1 MKTSAAALLA
11 TLPLLAALAC
21 RTGEPPSAPTP
32 TPPERLVAVRVPA
45 PLALEGKAYDAAAK
59 VELPEQAPAEMP
71 GLHNIY
77 RLSPNIVSGSEPHGH
92 EGLESLKAMG
102 IRTVISV
109 DGSAPD
115 AAEAE
120 KLGLRYVHVPIQY
133 KGITREEI
141 AKLAKTFR
149 ELEGPFFV
157 HCFHGKH
164 RGPAAAALGRVALD
178 GAPRAV
184 AIAEMRQYCGTAGT
198 YEGLY
203 QVIAT
208 GSIPTEEETAALRY
222 DFESV
227 HQPKGMVG
235 AMSVLARAHDNVA
248 DAMKRAWAADAAHP
262 DLDALNEA
270 EKLEQAFAAAFAL
283 DETQQ
288 GPADQ
293 QQWFERSRAESSK
306 LVDALK
312 RLRTGDAAASAEAK
326 QAFAAVKGL
335 CTECHAV
342 YRN

>member
-1 MKTSAAALLA
+1 MKLPLAACLVALPLVVGLGCRTSDEPATAPRQAPQKTSKPIA
-11 TLPLLAALAC
+11 
-21 RTGEPPSAPTP
+21 PPI
-32 TPPERLVAVRVPA
+32 
-45 PLALEGKAYDAAAK
+45 ALEGKAYEAAAK
-59 VELPEQAPAEMP
+59 VELPKQAPTEMP

-77 RLSPNIVSGSEPHGH
+77 RLSPDIVSGSEPHGH
-92 EGLESLKAMG
+92 EGLESMQELG

-115 AAEAE
+115 AAAAE

-133 KGITREEI
+133 KGITNEEV
-141 AKLAKTFR
+141 AKLVKTFR
-149 ELEGPFFV
+149 ELEPPFYV

-178 GAPRAV
+178 GAPRDV

-203 QVIAT
+203 QVIAK
-208 GSIPTEEETAALRY
+208 GVIPSAEETAAFAY
-222 DFESV
+222 DFAPV

-235 AMSVLARAHDNVA
+235 AMSILARANDNVA
-248 DAMKRAWAADAAHP
+248 DAMKREWAADAAHP

-270 EKLEQAFAAAFAL
+270 EKLQQAFETALAL
-283 DETQQ
+283 DETQS

-293 QQWFERSRAESSK
+293 KQWFERSRTESVK

-312 RLRTGDAAASAEAK
+312 RLRAGDAAASADAK
-326 QAFAAVKGL
+326 QAFSAVKGL

>member
-1 MKTSAAALLA
+1 MKLTVAACLVALPLVAALSCRTSEPEAAAPHPPA
-11 TLPLLAALAC
+11 
-21 RTGEPPSAPTP
+21 RTTAKPIAPPI
-32 TPPERLVAVRVPA
+32 
-45 PLALEGKAYDAAAK
+45 ALEGKAYEAAAK
-59 VELPEQAPAEMP
+59 VELPKQAPTEMP

-77 RLSPNIVSGSEPHGH
+77 RLSPDIVSGSEPHGH
-92 EGLESLKAMG
+92 EGLESMAEMG

-115 AAEAE
+115 AAAAA

-133 KGITREEI
+133 KGITNDEV
-141 AKLAKTFR
+141 AKLVKTFR
-149 ELEGPFFV
+149 ELEPPFYV

-178 GAPRAV
+178 GAPRDV

-203 QVIAT
+203 QVIAK
-208 GSIPTEEETAALRY
+208 GAIPSEEETAALRY
-222 DFESV
+222 DFAPV

-248 DAMKRAWAADAAHP
+248 DAMKREWAADAAHP

-293 QQWFERSRAESSK
+293 KQWFERSSAESKK
-306 LVDALK
+306 LVEALK
-312 RLRTGDAAASAEAK
+312 RLRAGEAAAGEEAK
-326 QAFAAVKGL
+326 QAFKAVKGL
-335 CTECHAV
+335 CTECHSV